1 MTIVR
6 PAENL
11 AETRGKSSSLSLSL
25 SRKNERR
32 KEGRGIKCSTNRRC
46 GFREQFSSVL
56 LGEISVTVRSHSLP
70 LPNSP
75 GLSNIFL
82 SPLIERVA

>member
-11 AETRGKSSSLSLSL
+11 ARKVLLSLSIFHE
-25 SRKNERR
+25 RKNEKRKEGR

-46 GFREQFSSVL
+46 GFREQFSPVP

-75 GLSNIFL
+75 RLSKYFSFAL
-82 SPLIERVA
+82 D

>member
-11 AETRGKSSSLSLSL
+11 AETRGKSSSLSLS
-25 SRKNERR
+25 RKNERR
-32 KEGRGIKCSTNRRC
+32 KKGRGIKCSTNRRC

-56 LGEISVTVRSHSLP
+56 LGEISVTVRSHLLP

>member
-11 AETRGKSSSLSLSL
+11 AETRGKSSSLSLS
-25 SRKNERR
+25 RKNERR
-32 KEGRGIKCSTNRRC
+32 KEGRRIKCSTNRRC

-56 LGEISVTVRSHSLP
+56 LGEISVTVRSHLLP